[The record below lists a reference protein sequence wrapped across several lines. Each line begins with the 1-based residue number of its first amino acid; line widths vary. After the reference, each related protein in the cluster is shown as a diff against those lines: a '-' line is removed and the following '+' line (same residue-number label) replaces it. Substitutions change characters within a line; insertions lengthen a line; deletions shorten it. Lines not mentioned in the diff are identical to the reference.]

1 MRAARLTAGA
11 AVLVAAPWIVAAIAP
26 GAQRYILHVLIF
38 TSLYAALALSYDLV
52 IGHVG
57 NLSLAHPAFFG
68 IGAYAAALLG
78 TEARWPFPVSLL
90 AAVAA
95 AGLVALAI
103 GVPMFRLTEHSF
115 AMGTLGFA
123 VVVQIVATNWVDFT
137 RGPLCVT
144 GIPKPALGP
153 WRIATLPAFYWMGL
167 AAVTLVGLFYH
178 GLTTF
183 RLGRAFHAVRDNETL
198 AAAAAIDPLKYRML
212 AFVIGGAIAGGI
224 GTLYVSYIG
233 VLCPGELAVS
243 LTVNLLVMV
252 FLGGVGSL
260 RGVLVGAAAFTALP
274 EILQDGADL
283 AHGDLRAPAARR
295 RHPLAGRGGRR
306 PAPAR
311 ARIVAMPLLEVR
323 GLTKRFLG
331 VTAVDAVDL
340 AVEAGELVSLIGPNG
355 SGKTTLFNCVTGLLL
370 PDGGRVAFRGRDVTG
385 AASHTIARLGIGRT
399 FQLVSVFPRLSA
411 LENLVTFLQQ
421 HQEERF
427 VGRLLRLPGVR
438 RLEAVAVERAHH
450 LLGSVGLGDRAGAPA
465 GTLSYGQRKL
475 LAFAAALMPDP
486 DLILLDEPAAAVNP
500 TMINQMKEQIR
511 ALHRAGKTVVLVEHN
526 MDVVMDIS
534 QRVVV
539 LDHGQKIAE
548 GTPEAIRRDPRVI
561 EAYFGS

>member
-1 MRAARLTAGA
+1 MRAARVTAA
-11 AVLVAAPWIVAAIAP
+11 AAGLVAAPWIVAAIAP
-26 GAQRYILHVLIF
+26 GVQRYVLHVLIF
-38 TSLYAALALSYDLV
+38 TCLYAALALSYDLV

-78 TEARWPFPVSLL
+78 TEARWPFPVALL

-95 AGLVALAI
+95 GGLVALAI

-212 AFVIGGAIAGGI
+212 AFVIGGALAGGI
-224 GTLYVSYIG
+224 GTLYVSYVG

-274 EILQDGADL
+274 EILRMAPTWRMVIYGLLLLVVVIRWPDGVGGVL
-283 AHGDLRAPAARR
+283 RRRAPA
-295 RHPLAGRGGRR
+295 
-306 PAPAR
+306 
-311 ARIVAMPLLEVR
+311 
-323 GLTKRFLG
+323 
-331 VTAVDAVDL
+331 
-340 AVEAGELVSLIGPNG
+340 S
-355 SGKTTLFNCVTGLLL
+355 
-370 PDGGRVAFRGRDVTG
+370 
-385 AASHTIARLGIGRT
+385 
-399 FQLVSVFPRLSA
+399 
-411 LENLVTFLQQ
+411 
-421 HQEERF
+421 
-427 VGRLLRLPGVR
+427 
-438 RLEAVAVERAHH
+438 
-450 LLGSVGLGDRAGAPA
+450 
-465 GTLSYGQRKL
+465 
-475 LAFAAALMPDP
+475 
-486 DLILLDEPAAAVNP
+486 
-500 TMINQMKEQIR
+500 
-511 ALHRAGKTVVLVEHN
+511 
-526 MDVVMDIS
+526 
-534 QRVVV
+534 
-539 LDHGQKIAE
+539 
-548 GTPEAIRRDPRVI
+548 
-561 EAYFGS
+561 